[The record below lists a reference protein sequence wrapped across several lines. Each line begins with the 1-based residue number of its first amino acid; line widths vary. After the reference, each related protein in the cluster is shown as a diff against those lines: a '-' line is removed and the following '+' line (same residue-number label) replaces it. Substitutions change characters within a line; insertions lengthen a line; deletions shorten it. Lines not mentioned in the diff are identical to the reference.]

1 VLIGVPRRGLI
12 VGGCTGSHVSR
23 RAFLAAF
30 GTAGLPIVLV
40 VDPQLAFY
48 LFV

>member
-1 VLIGVPRRGLI
+1 VLIGFPRRGLI
-12 VGGCTGSHVSR
+12 VSGCTGSHVSR
-23 RAFLAAF
+23 RALLAAL
-30 GTAGLPIVLV
+30 GTAGLPIVSA